1 MIQSVSVNVPAL
13 LIPPPLSRKDRPSSD
28 APFEIVRREI
38 KTVTALDGIR
48 KIRNDEVLRRTVT
61 RWAKGPV
68 IVRFFSITNSPLV
81 RLTVLTL
88 GTKLIISPDEA
99 LRIAWRKEPGPWSFP
114 FVTVMVPAGVLAAL
128 NKSAAITQGRRKR
141 QHLDKYRLTQ
151 AAKCCKRRARTI
163 KGEYKI

>member
-13 LIPPPLSRKDRPSSD
+13 LIAPPLPRKDRCSTD

-38 KTVTALDGIR
+38 KTVTVLDGMW
-48 KIRNDEVLRRTVT
+48 KIRNADTLGRTVT
-61 RWAKGPV
+61 RWAKGPA
-68 IVRFFSITNSPLV
+68 IVKFLSITNSSLV

-114 FVTVMVPAGVLAAL
+114 FVTVIVAAGVSVAL

-163 KGEYKI
+163 KREYKI